1 LYTTYILY
9 IYTIYYI
16 DADTLELDTPES
28 TIQRT
33 ENLMKENSKLRKGE
47 LYRALKTAI
56 LTLRRHPGSDLDEVQ
71 LSEEFSLSRTP
82 LREVLRQLAGEGYVE
97 LRENRG
103 ARISEMSHTSL
114 RDFFLAAPMIYGA
127 ILRLAARNARSG
139 QIDDLKATQETF
151 KKALRSGSGADRS
164 LANNRF
170 HEITGEMADNIYLI
184 PSFRRLLI
192 DHARIGMTFYRPQ
205 DTQMVKNLATAG
217 EQHDA
222 IITAIETGDET
233 AAEQLA
239 IDHWNLSRNQIE
251 IFVMPNNLDMPLGSL
266 SRKTP

>member
-1 LYTTYILY
+1 
-9 IYTIYYI
+9 
-16 DADTLELDTPES
+16 
-28 TIQRT
+28 
-33 ENLMKENSKLRKGE
+33 MKENSKLRKGE
-47 LYRALKTAI
+47 LYNALKTAI
-56 LTLRRHPGSDLDEVQ
+56 LTMQRQPGSDLDETQ

-114 RDFFLAAPMIYGA
+114 RDFFLAAPMVYGA
-127 ILRLAARNARSG
+127 ILRLAARNAQSG
-139 QIDDLKATQETF
+139 QISDLKAVQKSF
-151 KKALRSGSGADRS
+151 KIALRKGSGADRA

-170 HEITGEMADNIYLI
+170 HEITGEMADNIYLL
-184 PSFRRLLI
+184 PSFKRLLI

-205 DTQMVKNLATAG
+205 DNQMAENLAAAS

-222 IITAIETGDET
+222 IIAAIENSDEA

-239 IDHWNLSRNQIE
+239 TDHWNLSRNQIE
-251 IFVMPNNLDMPLGSL
+251 LFVMPGGLDIPLGSL